1 MENGREG
8 LFRRPR
14 RALLTGA
21 FYLLVLVFLGYFLR
35 DVDWSGLSSLD
46 PSYPFLV
53 LALPVSLLV
62 RFLQP
67 LTWAALI
74 RDYGEEPPPYPA
86 LTLVYA
92 KSWLGRYIPGK
103 VAWIGSKVLF
113 GSRHG
118 VKKGVLAVTSVLEA
132 GINLGT
138 GLGVSLLL
146 LAVTGETARIGQPV
160 RISAAVAFVAV
171 AVALAPGNFNAVIA
185 RMHVLAK
192 GRQLRSELRLSN
204 RAFRQVVGYYLG
216 IHALGAVSVYL
227 VLKAAYP
234 ALLLA
239 HLPYVAAA
247 SLLAGAIGSL
257 VLIAPSGLGVREGL
271 LIALLA
277 PVMPT
282 EVAVVSVVFLRLW
295 SVTMDLSYYGLATTT
310 AGIAG
315 RHRRP

>member
-1 MENGREG
+1 MEKLGEG
-8 LFRRPR
+8 PFRRPW
-14 RALLTGA
+14 RALLAGA
-21 FYLLVLVFLGYFLR
+21 FYLLVFGFLGYFLR

-67 LTWAALI
+67 LAWAALI

-132 GINLGT
+132 GIHLAT
-138 GLGVSLLL
+138 GLGGALFL
-146 LAVTGETARIGQPV
+146 LAVTGETAQIGQSV
-160 RISAAVAFVAV
+160 RISAAVAFAFV
-171 AVALAPGNFNAVIA
+171 AVALAPGNFNAVVA
-185 RMHVLAK
+185 RMHILVK
-192 GRQLRSELRLSN
+192 GRELRSELRLSN
-204 RAFRQVVGYYLG
+204 RAFRRVLGYYLG
-216 IHALGAVSVYL
+216 IHALGAVAVYL

-239 HLPYVAAA
+239 QLPYVAAA
-247 SLLAGAIGSL
+247 SLLAGSIGSL

-282 EVAVVSVVFLRLW
+282 EIAVVSVVFLRLW

-310 AGIAG
+310 VRLAG
-315 RHRRP
+315 RRSRP